1 MAIVATPQL
10 FAILAQTNHDQIGA
24 ALSAKFP
31 NSYLVLSP
39 GQWLLVAGGVT
50 TKEVSDLLGI
60 TAGEAGTAVVI
71 AGTGSYFGRT
81 NPGVWEW
88 LKSRL
93 GVPSGG

>member
-1 MAIVATPQL
+1 MPIVTVPQL
-10 FAILAQTNHDQIGA
+10 FAILAQTDHEKIEA
-24 ALSAKFP
+24 ALTANFP
-31 NSYLVLSP
+31 NNYFVLAP
-39 GQWLLVAGGVT
+39 GQWLLVAGGLT

-60 TAGEAGTAVVI
+60 TTGQAGNAVVI

-93 GVPSGG
+93 GTPSA